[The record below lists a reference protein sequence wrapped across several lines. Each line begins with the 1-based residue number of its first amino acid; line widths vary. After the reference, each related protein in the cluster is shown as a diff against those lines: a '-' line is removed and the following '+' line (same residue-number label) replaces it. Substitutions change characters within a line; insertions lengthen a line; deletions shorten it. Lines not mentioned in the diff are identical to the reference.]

1 MINCYHI
8 DLDANALQKN
18 LDRICNQIFKLLPMR
33 EEGQNWEKPIETL
46 IIELL
51 GMSSLFPDQKD
62 FIALVCKLEGLK
74 KGGDE
79 IEFLLYRRTIFECC
93 GLVDQIKKEC
103 QERH

>member
-1 MINCYHI
+1 MITIYNTEI
-8 DLDANALQKN
+8 DSQATLGN

-33 EEGQNWEKPIETL
+33 EESKDWEKPLETL

-62 FIALVCKLEGLK
+62 LLSLVCKLEGLK
-74 KGGDE
+74 EGGED

-93 GLVDQIKKEC
+93 GLVDQIKKQC
-103 QERH
+103 H